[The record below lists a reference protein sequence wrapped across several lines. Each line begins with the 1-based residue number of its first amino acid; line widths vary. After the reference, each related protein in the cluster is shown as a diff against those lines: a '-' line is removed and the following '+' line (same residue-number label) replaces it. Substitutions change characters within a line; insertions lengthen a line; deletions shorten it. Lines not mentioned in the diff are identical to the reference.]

1 MPRIGSAGTFPAN
14 LELPLCHRPAV
25 LWLMPAHVCG
35 WNATLDAP
43 LIAESIRR
51 VACCTLRLDAIS
63 Q

>member
-1 MPRIGSAGTFPAN
+1 
-14 LELPLCHRPAV
+14 
-25 LWLMPAHVCG
+25 MPAHVYG

-51 VACCTLRLDAIS
+51 VARCTLPLDVIS